1 MKKTI
6 NSVETL
12 VAYLDM
18 LGYSDLVRRE
28 GASNIYYGAIDAAIV
43 RWRQFVDNH
52 QYNIGAVVKS
62 NVTFEVVSD
71 TFVITLDHQKVLSE
85 LDGDSS
91 ALRGIVLM
99 IFLVLVS
106 FLVQDCMRA
115 TGLMFRGAITKG
127 QYYYK
132 EFENLEG
139 SSFIFSKAFIE
150 AANLEKNTANM
161 PRILVDKSVLENMDV
176 SILLFKKHRPD
187 GALLRDKD
195 GLYHLNI
202 YASVFSHTAL
212 ASILREVA
220 VLIKRGLETINAPR
234 VVCKY
239 IWFANYH
246 NDLVRGIIDSEA
258 AIPSLKEI
266 KENQASMLI
275 EIPNI
280 S

>member
-6 NSVETL
+6 NSSETL

-28 GASNIYYGAIDAAIV
+28 DAANIYYGAIDAAIV

-52 QYNIGAVVKS
+52 QYNIGAIVKS
-62 NVTFEVVSD
+62 NITFEVVSD

-139 SSFIFSKAFIE
+139 SSFIFSKAFID

-161 PRILVDKSVLENMDV
+161 PRILVDKSVLEGMDV

-195 GLYHLNI
+195 GLHHLNI

-220 VLIKRGLETINAPR
+220 AMVKRGIDTVKDPQVLR
-234 VVCKY
+234 KH

-246 NDLVRGIIDSEA
+246 NDLVIGLMESGA
-258 AIPSLKEI
+258 AIPSLNAI
-266 KENQASMLI
+266 KDNQSLMLI
-275 EIPNI
+275 EIPHI

>member
-1 MKKTI
+1 MYKYDEVFDICKKYFNGDELATTVLI
-6 NSVETL
+6 NK
-12 VAYLDM
+12 Y
-18 LGYSDLVRRE
+18 
-28 GASNIYYGAIDAAIV
+28 
-43 RWRQFVDNH
+43 
-52 QYNIGAVVKS
+52 
-62 NVTFEVVSD
+62 
-71 TFVITLDHQKVLSE
+71 
-85 LDGDSS
+85 
-91 ALRGIVLM
+91 
-99 IFLVLVS
+99 
-106 FLVQDCMRA
+106 
-115 TGLMFRGAITKG
+115 
-127 QYYYK
+127 
-132 EFENLEG
+132 
-139 SSFIFSKAFIE
+139 
-150 AANLEKNTANM
+150 
-161 PRILVDKSVLENMDV
+161 
-176 SILLFKKHRPD
+176 
-187 GALLRDKD
+187 LLRDKD